1 MSEASEF
8 SIDWRLGGVLSEIIL
23 LLPLEGGKSTL
34 TLLLLLTLVVV
45 AVAEVEAEDS
55 ILLLLLPTA
64 KNARTS

>member
-8 SIDWRLGGVLSEIIL
+8 SIDWRLGGVLSETI
-23 LLPLEGGKSTL
+23 LLPLEDGKSTL
-34 TLLLLLTLVVV
+34 TLLLLQTLVVV

-55 ILLLLLPTA
+55 ILLLPTA